1 MTQTLTSIQ
10 RFYRYYLLLIAVIAI
25 SCKKETRLVDVPP
38 PDQSTSPFVKE
49 LYTQW
54 VSYTKDHPDEAS
66 LKPNEKL
73 DWEKIVLRISS
84 DAIRSINYYVPIIND
99 NKPCNKA
106 LELSFGTEKNIFQA
120 AVRTYIAPSAT
131 AGSSSETRR
140 LQTILYNF
148 STMGLTIPQT
158 AIDREKTIQKEVK
171 QKNIAS
177 VKNQKISLATKARSG
192 SSITQS
198 IRACETAI
206 TFDFYYQF
214 SGYPGDEYSVQT
226 KSTSIANYFRNYVF
240 SYMKNGMGLDY
251 DMPMYGYKNDMVFYN
266 ISDNDQ
272 LGDRIHLALDRAAY
286 GTKVYWNL
294 MDSYVGIYYYEVLHS
309 TCGVSS
315 GGGGG
320 TPGTPTITAEEL
332 PEAVPV
338 ANNIPKIQ
346 DIKKYTKCFA
356 DGKPATYKMTI
367 FVDQPVKGQGD
378 WYNIILPTGGVVT
391 NNPYNVPTGIIFST
405 INGNNFDVGHTF
417 VTFEKNNLDGTS
429 VKQTLGFYPS
439 ESILA
444 NKGTMVNNSSHAF
457 DVSYTIDVTQQQFN
471 NGLAKVEGDFA
482 TKNYVLTN
490 VLGDEYNCTDAAI
503 SWMNAAGA
511 TFTNSTS
518 GLFKNTPGNFG
529 QTLRSLPGADTI
541 SGVGTTGKGPCN

>member
-1 MTQTLTSIQ
+1 M
-10 RFYRYYLLLIAVIAI
+10 
-25 SCKKETRLVDVPP
+25 
-38 PDQSTSPFVKE
+38 
-49 LYTQW
+49 
-54 VSYTKDHPDEAS
+54 
-66 LKPNEKL
+66 

-84 DAIRSINYYVPIIND
+84 DAKRSINYYVPILND
-99 NKPCNKA
+99 NQPCNKA

-120 AVRTYIAPSAT
+120 TVRTYITTSAT

-158 AIDREKTIQKEVK
+158 VINREKTIQKELK

-177 VKNQKISLATKARSG
+177 VKNQKMSLTTKDRAG
-192 SSITQS
+192 SSITQY
-198 IRACETAI
+198 IRTCETAI

-214 SGYPGDEYSVQT
+214 SGYRGDEYSVQN
-226 KSTSIANYFRNYVF
+226 KSVEIANYFRTLVF
-240 SYMKNGMGLDY
+240 GYMKNNLNLDY
-251 DMPMYGYKNDMVFYN
+251 EMPLYGHQNDMVFYN
-266 ISDNDQ
+266 ITDNDQ
-272 LGDRIHLALDRAAY
+272 LGNMIHVALDYAAY
-286 GTKVYWNL
+286 TTGSFWNL
-294 MDSYVGIYYYEVLHS
+294 QQSWVGYYYIDVLYS
-309 TCGVSS
+309 TCGGSS

-405 INGNNFDVGHTF
+405 INGDNFDVGHTF

-541 SGVGTTGKGPCN
+541 SSVGTIGKGPCN